1 MRNPFD
7 TEERKT
13 FREMVSKFLEAEIW
27 PYVDEWDEAG
37 EYPHE
42 INEKVCELGVF
53 GFGIDEK
60 YGGLGFDDQ
69 FMRKDVS
76 VEMGRTSAGGLFA
89 SVGSRNIMLGPLT
102 ELANEEIKL
111 KALPD
116 LMSGKK
122 GGSLGITEPGGGSD
136 VARMKTTARKDGNEW
151 VLNGSKTFITGGMQA
166 SYFVIGARTGKE
178 GLGGISLFFVE
189 ADTPGFTRSS
199 IDKKMNAKTRV
210 LTSKMIVHGRRSSR
224 TIESKNWVMGIDQA
238 FTEYLSPPR
247 EAGTKM
253 LKLGDKLW
261 TYSPQTDRVIQISGH
276 MLRQS
281 VMGSDMSYNDM
292 MEDRPI
298 EELYSANIQQSIEI
312 NGRDHW
318 IIVMDAKV
326 NGLAYPKR
334 KAWIDKEYMLPIK
347 EELYAKSG
355 KLLKTSTMSNI
366 TKVQGR
372 WFPFRFKYK
381 DELKRSSK
389 GTEWIIEQIEFNSM
403 IPESRFSKALLR
415 K

>member
-166 SYFVIGARTGKE
+166 TYFVIGARTGKE

-199 IDKKMNAKTRV
+199 IDKKMGWWSSDTATLYFDNCRIPADNLMGEENKGFLAIMNNFNYERYMMGAQMLGMAKRCFEECVQYSQERQTFGKNLIEHQVIRHKLADMSAKIDAMDAYLNQV
-210 LTSKMIVHGRRSSR
+210 AQLMNDGEMPVAEISKIKFYCSEC
-224 TIESKNWVMGIDQA
+224 IESIASEAMQIFGGAGYLRGNAVERIYREVKVMAIGGGSKEIMKDLTVKQ
-238 FTEYLSPPR
+238 
-247 EAGTKM
+247 
-253 LKLGDKLW
+253 LGL
-261 TYSPQTDRVIQISGH
+261 
-276 MLRQS
+276 
-281 VMGSDMSYNDM
+281 
-292 MEDRPI
+292 
-298 EELYSANIQQSIEI
+298 
-312 NGRDHW
+312 
-318 IIVMDAKV
+318 
-326 NGLAYPKR
+326 
-334 KAWIDKEYMLPIK
+334 
-347 EELYAKSG
+347 
-355 KLLKTSTMSNI
+355 
-366 TKVQGR
+366 
-372 WFPFRFKYK
+372 
-381 DELKRSSK
+381 
-389 GTEWIIEQIEFNSM
+389 
-403 IPESRFSKALLR
+403 
-415 K
+415 

>member
-136 VARMKTTARKDGNEW
+136 VARMKTTAQKDGNEW

-199 IDKKMNAKTRV
+199 IDKKMGWWSSDTATLYFDNCRIPADNLMGEENKGFLAIMNNFNYERYMMGAQMLGMAKRCFEECVRYSQERQTFGKNLIEHQVIRHKLADMSAKIDAMDAYLNQV
-210 LTSKMIVHGRRSSR
+210 AQLMNDGEMPVAEISKIKFYCSEC
-224 TIESKNWVMGIDQA
+224 IESIASEAMQIFGGAGYLRGNAVERIYREVKVMAIGGGSKEIMKDLTVKQ
-238 FTEYLSPPR
+238 
-247 EAGTKM
+247 
-253 LKLGDKLW
+253 LGL
-261 TYSPQTDRVIQISGH
+261 
-276 MLRQS
+276 
-281 VMGSDMSYNDM
+281 
-292 MEDRPI
+292 
-298 EELYSANIQQSIEI
+298 
-312 NGRDHW
+312 
-318 IIVMDAKV
+318 
-326 NGLAYPKR
+326 
-334 KAWIDKEYMLPIK
+334 
-347 EELYAKSG
+347 
-355 KLLKTSTMSNI
+355 
-366 TKVQGR
+366 
-372 WFPFRFKYK
+372 
-381 DELKRSSK
+381 
-389 GTEWIIEQIEFNSM
+389 
-403 IPESRFSKALLR
+403 
-415 K
+415 

>member
-13 FREMVSKFLEAEIW
+13 FRELVSKFLEAEIW

-199 IDKKMNAKTRV
+199 IDKKMGWWSSDTATLYFDNCRIPADNLMGEENKGYLAIMNNFNYERYMMGAQMLGMAKRCFEECVQYSQERQTFGKNLIEHQVIRHKLADMSAKIDAMDAYLNQV
-210 LTSKMIVHGRRSSR
+210 AQLMNDGEMPVAEISKIKFYCSEC
-224 TIESKNWVMGIDQA
+224 IESIASEAMQIFGGAGYLRGNAVERIYREVKVMAIGGGSKEIMKDLTVKQ
-238 FTEYLSPPR
+238 
-247 EAGTKM
+247 
-253 LKLGDKLW
+253 LGL
-261 TYSPQTDRVIQISGH
+261 
-276 MLRQS
+276 
-281 VMGSDMSYNDM
+281 
-292 MEDRPI
+292 
-298 EELYSANIQQSIEI
+298 
-312 NGRDHW
+312 
-318 IIVMDAKV
+318 
-326 NGLAYPKR
+326 
-334 KAWIDKEYMLPIK
+334 
-347 EELYAKSG
+347 
-355 KLLKTSTMSNI
+355 
-366 TKVQGR
+366 
-372 WFPFRFKYK
+372 
-381 DELKRSSK
+381 
-389 GTEWIIEQIEFNSM
+389 
-403 IPESRFSKALLR
+403 
-415 K
+415 

>member
-7 TEERKT
+7 TEERRT

-53 GFGIDEK
+53 GFGIEEK
-60 YGGLGFDDQ
+60 YGGLWFDDQ

-199 IDKKMNAKTRV
+199 IDKKMGWWSSDTATLYFDNCRIPADNLMGEENKGFLAIMNNFNYERYMMGAQMLGMAKRCFEECVQYSQERQTFGKNLIEHQVIRHKLAEMSAKIDAMDAYLNQV
-210 LTSKMIVHGRRSSR
+210 AQLMNDGEMPVAEISKIKFYCSEC
-224 TIESKNWVMGIDQA
+224 IESIASEAMQIFGGAGYLRGNAVERIYREVKVMAIGGGSKEIMKDLTVKQ
-238 FTEYLSPPR
+238 
-247 EAGTKM
+247 
-253 LKLGDKLW
+253 LGL
-261 TYSPQTDRVIQISGH
+261 
-276 MLRQS
+276 
-281 VMGSDMSYNDM
+281 
-292 MEDRPI
+292 
-298 EELYSANIQQSIEI
+298 
-312 NGRDHW
+312 
-318 IIVMDAKV
+318 
-326 NGLAYPKR
+326 
-334 KAWIDKEYMLPIK
+334 
-347 EELYAKSG
+347 
-355 KLLKTSTMSNI
+355 
-366 TKVQGR
+366 
-372 WFPFRFKYK
+372 
-381 DELKRSSK
+381 
-389 GTEWIIEQIEFNSM
+389 
-403 IPESRFSKALLR
+403 
-415 K
+415 

>member
-76 VEMGRTSAGGLFA
+76 VEMGRSSAGGLFA

-199 IDKKMNAKTRV
+199 IDKKMGWWSSDTATLYFDNCRIPADNLMGEENKGFLAIMNNFNYERYMMGAQMLGMAKRCFEECVQYSQERQTFGKNLIEHQVIRHKLADMSAKIDAMDAYLNQV
-210 LTSKMIVHGRRSSR
+210 AQLMNDGEMPVAEISKIKFYCSEC
-224 TIESKNWVMGIDQA
+224 IESIASEAMQIFGGAGYLRGNAVERIYREVKVMAIGGGSKEIMKDLTVKQ
-238 FTEYLSPPR
+238 
-247 EAGTKM
+247 
-253 LKLGDKLW
+253 LGL
-261 TYSPQTDRVIQISGH
+261 
-276 MLRQS
+276 
-281 VMGSDMSYNDM
+281 
-292 MEDRPI
+292 
-298 EELYSANIQQSIEI
+298 
-312 NGRDHW
+312 
-318 IIVMDAKV
+318 
-326 NGLAYPKR
+326 
-334 KAWIDKEYMLPIK
+334 
-347 EELYAKSG
+347 
-355 KLLKTSTMSNI
+355 
-366 TKVQGR
+366 
-372 WFPFRFKYK
+372 
-381 DELKRSSK
+381 
-389 GTEWIIEQIEFNSM
+389 
-403 IPESRFSKALLR
+403 
-415 K
+415 

>member
-136 VARMKTTARKDGNEW
+136 VARMKTTAQKDGNEW

-199 IDKKMNAKTRV
+199 IDKKMGWWSSDTATLYFDNCRIPADNLMGEENKGFLAIMNNFNYERYMMGAQMLGMAKRCFEECVQYSQERQTFGKNLIEHQVIRHKLADMSAKIDAMDAYLNQV
-210 LTSKMIVHGRRSSR
+210 AQLMNDGEMPIAEISKIKFYCSEC
-224 TIESKNWVMGIDQA
+224 IESIASEAMQIFGGAGYLRGNAVERIYREVKVMAIGGGSKEIMKDLTVKQ
-238 FTEYLSPPR
+238 
-247 EAGTKM
+247 
-253 LKLGDKLW
+253 LGL
-261 TYSPQTDRVIQISGH
+261 
-276 MLRQS
+276 
-281 VMGSDMSYNDM
+281 
-292 MEDRPI
+292 
-298 EELYSANIQQSIEI
+298 
-312 NGRDHW
+312 
-318 IIVMDAKV
+318 
-326 NGLAYPKR
+326 
-334 KAWIDKEYMLPIK
+334 
-347 EELYAKSG
+347 
-355 KLLKTSTMSNI
+355 
-366 TKVQGR
+366 
-372 WFPFRFKYK
+372 
-381 DELKRSSK
+381 
-389 GTEWIIEQIEFNSM
+389 
-403 IPESRFSKALLR
+403 
-415 K
+415 

>member
-102 ELANEEIKL
+102 ELANEKIKL

-199 IDKKMNAKTRV
+199 IDKKMGWWSSDTATLYFDNCRIPADNLMGEENKGFLSIMNNFNYERYMMGAQMLGMAKRCFEECVQYSQERQTFGKNLIEHQVIRHKLADMSAKIDAMDAYLNQV
-210 LTSKMIVHGRRSSR
+210 AQLMNDGEMPVAEISKIKFYCSEC
-224 TIESKNWVMGIDQA
+224 IESIASEAMQIFGGAGYLRGNAVERIYREVKVMAIGGGSKEIMKDLTVKQ
-238 FTEYLSPPR
+238 
-247 EAGTKM
+247 
-253 LKLGDKLW
+253 LGL
-261 TYSPQTDRVIQISGH
+261 
-276 MLRQS
+276 
-281 VMGSDMSYNDM
+281 
-292 MEDRPI
+292 
-298 EELYSANIQQSIEI
+298 
-312 NGRDHW
+312 
-318 IIVMDAKV
+318 
-326 NGLAYPKR
+326 
-334 KAWIDKEYMLPIK
+334 
-347 EELYAKSG
+347 
-355 KLLKTSTMSNI
+355 
-366 TKVQGR
+366 
-372 WFPFRFKYK
+372 
-381 DELKRSSK
+381 
-389 GTEWIIEQIEFNSM
+389 
-403 IPESRFSKALLR
+403 
-415 K
+415 

>member
-166 SYFVIGARTGKE
+166 SYFVVGARTGKE

-199 IDKKMNAKTRV
+199 IDKKMGWWSSDTATLYFDNCRIPADNLMGEENKGFLAIMNNFNYERYMMGAQMLGMAKRCFEECVQYSQERQTFGKHLIEHQAIRHKLADMSAKIDAMDAYLNQV
-210 LTSKMIVHGRRSSR
+210 AQLMNDGEMPVAEISKIKFYCSEC
-224 TIESKNWVMGIDQA
+224 IESIASEAMQIFGGAGYLRGNAVERIYREVKVMAIGGGSKEIMKDLTVKQ
-238 FTEYLSPPR
+238 
-247 EAGTKM
+247 
-253 LKLGDKLW
+253 LGL
-261 TYSPQTDRVIQISGH
+261 
-276 MLRQS
+276 
-281 VMGSDMSYNDM
+281 
-292 MEDRPI
+292 
-298 EELYSANIQQSIEI
+298 
-312 NGRDHW
+312 
-318 IIVMDAKV
+318 
-326 NGLAYPKR
+326 
-334 KAWIDKEYMLPIK
+334 
-347 EELYAKSG
+347 
-355 KLLKTSTMSNI
+355 
-366 TKVQGR
+366 
-372 WFPFRFKYK
+372 
-381 DELKRSSK
+381 
-389 GTEWIIEQIEFNSM
+389 
-403 IPESRFSKALLR
+403 
-415 K
+415 

>member
-102 ELANEEIKL
+102 ELANEKIKL

-136 VARMKTTARKDGNEW
+136 VARMKTTAKKDGNEW

-199 IDKKMNAKTRV
+199 IDKKMGWWSSDTATLYFDNCRIPADNLMGEENKGFLAIMNNFNYERYMMGAQMLGMAKRCFEECVRYSQERQTFGKNLIEHQVIRHKLADMSAKIDAMDAYLNQV
-210 LTSKMIVHGRRSSR
+210 AQLMNDGEMPVAEISKIKFYCSEC
-224 TIESKNWVMGIDQA
+224 IESIASEAMQIFGGAGYLRGNAVERIYREVKVMAIGGGSKEIMKDLTVKQ
-238 FTEYLSPPR
+238 
-247 EAGTKM
+247 
-253 LKLGDKLW
+253 LGL
-261 TYSPQTDRVIQISGH
+261 
-276 MLRQS
+276 
-281 VMGSDMSYNDM
+281 
-292 MEDRPI
+292 
-298 EELYSANIQQSIEI
+298 
-312 NGRDHW
+312 
-318 IIVMDAKV
+318 
-326 NGLAYPKR
+326 
-334 KAWIDKEYMLPIK
+334 
-347 EELYAKSG
+347 
-355 KLLKTSTMSNI
+355 
-366 TKVQGR
+366 
-372 WFPFRFKYK
+372 
-381 DELKRSSK
+381 
-389 GTEWIIEQIEFNSM
+389 
-403 IPESRFSKALLR
+403 
-415 K
+415 

>member
-136 VARMKTTARKDGNEW
+136 VARMKTTAQKDGNEW

-166 SYFVIGARTGKE
+166 SYFVVGARTGKE

-199 IDKKMNAKTRV
+199 IDKKMGWWSSDTATLYFDNCRIPADNLMGEENKGFLAIMNNFNYERYMMGAQMLGMAKRCFEECVQYSQERQTFGKNLIEHQVIRHKLADMSAKIDAMDAYLNQV
-210 LTSKMIVHGRRSSR
+210 AQLMNDGEMPVAEISKIKFYCSEC
-224 TIESKNWVMGIDQA
+224 IESIASEAMQIFGGAGYLRGNAVERIYREVKVMAIGGGSKEIMKDLTVKQ
-238 FTEYLSPPR
+238 
-247 EAGTKM
+247 
-253 LKLGDKLW
+253 LGL
-261 TYSPQTDRVIQISGH
+261 
-276 MLRQS
+276 
-281 VMGSDMSYNDM
+281 
-292 MEDRPI
+292 
-298 EELYSANIQQSIEI
+298 
-312 NGRDHW
+312 
-318 IIVMDAKV
+318 
-326 NGLAYPKR
+326 
-334 KAWIDKEYMLPIK
+334 
-347 EELYAKSG
+347 
-355 KLLKTSTMSNI
+355 
-366 TKVQGR
+366 
-372 WFPFRFKYK
+372 
-381 DELKRSSK
+381 
-389 GTEWIIEQIEFNSM
+389 
-403 IPESRFSKALLR
+403 
-415 K
+415 

>member
-7 TEERKT
+7 TEDRKT

-199 IDKKMNAKTRV
+199 IDKKMGWWSSDTATLYFDNCRIPADNLMGEENKGFLAIMNNFNYERYMMGAQMLGMAKRCFEECVQYSQERQTFGKNLIEHQVIRHKLADMSAKIDAMDAYLNQV
-210 LTSKMIVHGRRSSR
+210 AQLMNDGEMPVAEISKIKFYCSEC
-224 TIESKNWVMGIDQA
+224 IESIASEAMQIFGGAGYLRGNAVERIYREVKVMAIGGGSKEIMKDLTIKQ
-238 FTEYLSPPR
+238 
-247 EAGTKM
+247 
-253 LKLGDKLW
+253 LGL
-261 TYSPQTDRVIQISGH
+261 
-276 MLRQS
+276 
-281 VMGSDMSYNDM
+281 
-292 MEDRPI
+292 
-298 EELYSANIQQSIEI
+298 
-312 NGRDHW
+312 
-318 IIVMDAKV
+318 
-326 NGLAYPKR
+326 
-334 KAWIDKEYMLPIK
+334 
-347 EELYAKSG
+347 
-355 KLLKTSTMSNI
+355 
-366 TKVQGR
+366 
-372 WFPFRFKYK
+372 
-381 DELKRSSK
+381 
-389 GTEWIIEQIEFNSM
+389 
-403 IPESRFSKALLR
+403 
-415 K
+415 

>member
-102 ELANEEIKL
+102 ELANEKIKL

-199 IDKKMNAKTRV
+199 IDKKMGWWSSDTATLYFDNCRIPADNLMGEENKGFLAIMNNFNYERYMMGAQMLGMAKRCFEECVQYSQERQTFGKSLIEHQVIRHKLADMSAKIDAMDAYLNQV
-210 LTSKMIVHGRRSSR
+210 AQLMNDGEMPVAEISKIKFYCSEC
-224 TIESKNWVMGIDQA
+224 IESIASEAMQIFGGAGYLRGNAVERIYREVKVMAIGGGSKEIMKDLTVKQ
-238 FTEYLSPPR
+238 
-247 EAGTKM
+247 
-253 LKLGDKLW
+253 LGL
-261 TYSPQTDRVIQISGH
+261 
-276 MLRQS
+276 
-281 VMGSDMSYNDM
+281 
-292 MEDRPI
+292 
-298 EELYSANIQQSIEI
+298 
-312 NGRDHW
+312 
-318 IIVMDAKV
+318 
-326 NGLAYPKR
+326 
-334 KAWIDKEYMLPIK
+334 
-347 EELYAKSG
+347 
-355 KLLKTSTMSNI
+355 
-366 TKVQGR
+366 
-372 WFPFRFKYK
+372 
-381 DELKRSSK
+381 
-389 GTEWIIEQIEFNSM
+389 
-403 IPESRFSKALLR
+403 
-415 K
+415 

>member
-102 ELANEEIKL
+102 ELAYEEIKL

-199 IDKKMNAKTRV
+199 IDKKMGWWSSDTATLYFDNCRIPADNLMGEENKGFLAIMNNFNYERYMMGAQMLGMAKRCFEECVQYSQERQTFGKNLIEHQVIRHKLADMSAKIDAMDAYLNQV
-210 LTSKMIVHGRRSSR
+210 AQLMNDGEMPVAEISKIKFYCSEC
-224 TIESKNWVMGIDQA
+224 IESIASEAMQIFGGAGYLRGNAVERIYREVKVMAIGGGSKEIMKDLTVKQ
-238 FTEYLSPPR
+238 
-247 EAGTKM
+247 
-253 LKLGDKLW
+253 LGL
-261 TYSPQTDRVIQISGH
+261 
-276 MLRQS
+276 
-281 VMGSDMSYNDM
+281 
-292 MEDRPI
+292 
-298 EELYSANIQQSIEI
+298 
-312 NGRDHW
+312 
-318 IIVMDAKV
+318 
-326 NGLAYPKR
+326 
-334 KAWIDKEYMLPIK
+334 
-347 EELYAKSG
+347 
-355 KLLKTSTMSNI
+355 
-366 TKVQGR
+366 
-372 WFPFRFKYK
+372 
-381 DELKRSSK
+381 
-389 GTEWIIEQIEFNSM
+389 
-403 IPESRFSKALLR
+403 
-415 K
+415 

>member
-151 VLNGSKTFITGGMQA
+151 VLNGSKTFITRGMQA

-178 GLGGISLFFVE
+178 GIGGISLFFVE

-199 IDKKMNAKTRV
+199 IDKKMGWWSSDTATLYFDNCRIPADNLMGEENKGFLAIMNNFNYERYMMGAQMLGMAKRCFEECVRYSQERQTFGKNLIEHQVIRHKLADMSAKIDAMDAYLNQV
-210 LTSKMIVHGRRSSR
+210 AQLMNDGEMPVAEISKIKFYCSEC
-224 TIESKNWVMGIDQA
+224 IESIASEAMQIFGGAGYLRGNAVERIYREVKVMAIGGGSKEIMKDLTVKQ
-238 FTEYLSPPR
+238 
-247 EAGTKM
+247 
-253 LKLGDKLW
+253 LGL
-261 TYSPQTDRVIQISGH
+261 
-276 MLRQS
+276 
-281 VMGSDMSYNDM
+281 
-292 MEDRPI
+292 
-298 EELYSANIQQSIEI
+298 
-312 NGRDHW
+312 
-318 IIVMDAKV
+318 
-326 NGLAYPKR
+326 
-334 KAWIDKEYMLPIK
+334 
-347 EELYAKSG
+347 
-355 KLLKTSTMSNI
+355 
-366 TKVQGR
+366 
-372 WFPFRFKYK
+372 
-381 DELKRSSK
+381 
-389 GTEWIIEQIEFNSM
+389 
-403 IPESRFSKALLR
+403 
-415 K
+415 